1 MRRVD
6 GDIEL
11 FLDVGVFVQPLVKLA
26 RFFAE
31 GAADGVAVLVLKTA
45 GKGVTDGGIAGWL
58 QNDMFL
64 IQVDQH
70 VVVGIRLRF
79 LGEGSRTPWR
89 RGEDCG
95 GRHASLQAATSTISP
110 VASVDDRNDRR
121 LRSGGPLRRSGS
133 EDSFRNS
140 LEGSTILSIVSLFSA
155 VVKLP

>member
-1 MRRVD
+1 MCRVD

-79 LGEGSRTPWR
+79 LGEGSRAPWR

-95 GRHASLQAATSTISP
+95 GRRCLAPSRDQHHQPRRERGRPERPSPPLGRPLAAKWQRGFVQKFP
-110 VASVDDRNDRR
+110 
-121 LRSGGPLRRSGS
+121 
-133 EDSFRNS
+133 
-140 LEGSTILSIVSLFSA
+140 
-155 VVKLP
+155 